1 MWCLLGRQNDGASLF
16 ALDTI
21 LAVFESASVW
31 WTLAKLDW
39 NDICV
44 VSEACAHTAGL
55 LVRRQQNLFDMLWRK
70 QVKVVKQYIGPKIL
84 IFFTIGPSLLD
95 IFVLMINFILFTF
108 QSLDLEREE
117 RKMQ

>member
-1 MWCLLGRQNDGASLF
+1 
-16 ALDTI
+16 
-21 LAVFESASVW
+21 
-31 WTLAKLDW
+31 
-39 NDICV
+39 
-44 VSEACAHTAGL
+44 
-55 LVRRQQNLFDMLWRK
+55 MLWRE